1 MNSVRRR
8 IGRADVRRRDE
19 PEGDETRRRNRLPER
34 ESVRDAARDRR
45 VGHRHALEPY
55 RRGGER
61 GRIANHEH
69 GFRRRRVPVRDAVA
83 EGRVPGG
90 GVGRHTAHDAA
101 PDAAPETPSRKT
113 PCAEEEEEEEEEED
127 EEDQT
132 GAKTPHGRA
141 GKEATAAASLCD
153 TRVSVAIFEGD
164 SARRNGPLTT
174 VTRAS
179 TPSLRAPV
187 AASVCEII
195 RNVRSTGNST
205 SSPAARSIQR
215 RAPASHSGRLTP
227 TRSSCTC
234 TSVSTTPSSSSSSS
248 SSRVIVFPTASHDDP
263 RCLVVNGGCDAKV
276 EVDRVAFV
284 PAGLPD

>member
-1 MNSVRRR
+1 MSDVATSPRETKPGGGTGCQSASPSATPFAIAASGTATRSNRTGAAVNAGESRITSTGSV
-8 IGRADVRRRDE
+8 GGAF
-19 PEGDETRRRNRLPER
+19 PYETQSP
-34 ESVRDAARDRR
+34 RDAYPA
-45 VGHRHALEPY
+45 
-55 RRGGER
+55 
-61 GRIANHEH
+61 
-69 GFRRRRVPVRDAVA
+69 
-83 EGRVPGG
+83 G

-113 PCAEEEEEEEEEED
+113 PCAEEEEEEEEE
-127 EEDQT
+127 DQT

-141 GKEATAAASLCD
+141 GEEATAAASLCD

-248 SSRVIVFPTASHDDP
+248 LKRPASSSFPPRLTTTPDASS
-263 RCLVVNGGCDAKV
+263 
-276 EVDRVAFV
+276 
-284 PAGLPD
+284 